1 MCRRPWRAEG
11 ESRHRRR
18 TVGPALEY
26 LGLKLVRRAQPI
38 DELQSQITIF
48 DGASD
53 GCQIICDALQL
64 AGVGGDRH
72 VAAGCAA
79 EGLAEE
85 EVARGLVVEE
95 ELVQSCPC
103 RAGEAIGALNQAVEL
118 VGEGAHE
125 PQRYVDVDGAPIVVG
140 IPRGGAF
147 GDMIHGLVHGE
158 EEEED
163 LPPLEEIS
171 PRGVDSEFDVGCNV
185 DGKDGRGDGV
195 GGLVLE

>member
-1 MCRRPWRAEG
+1 MPAAASGLAAAAALVTTVTAMDNQGLGGSSVLLRCVVDLGELKARAGIGEG
-11 ESRHRRR
+11 RQ
-18 TVGPALEY
+18 GPALEY
-26 LGLKLVRRAQPI
+26 LGLKLVRCAQPI
-38 DELQSQITIF
+38 DELQSQITIVE
-48 DGASD
+48 GASD

-103 RAGEAIGALNQAVEL
+103 RAGEAVGALNKAVEL

-125 PQRYVDVDGAPIVVG
+125 PQRYVDVDGAP
-140 IPRGGAF
+140 
-147 GDMIHGLVHGE
+147 
-158 EEEED
+158 
-163 LPPLEEIS
+163 
-171 PRGVDSEFDVGCNV
+171 
-185 DGKDGRGDGV
+185 
-195 GGLVLE
+195 